1 MLSMF
6 LMPEEAM
13 AFRAK
18 RPATH
23 GKSRQGGMLHP
34 KCHYCA
40 LLRNMQISLTS
51 QYSLACQLH
60 TSNNWLHAAHAL
72 HFIVSNLAA
81 PISLFRSEHNDFG
94 LRLLNNLEKNRSNRI
109 QSSE

>member
-13 AFRAK
+13 AFTAK

-60 TSNNWLHAAHAL
+60 TSNNWLHPAHAFAF
-72 HFIVSNLAA
+72 HSFKSSRSNL
-81 PISLFRSEHNDFG
+81 LVQVRT
-94 LRLLNNLEKNRSNRI
+94 
-109 QSSE
+109 